1 MIYIKQKV
9 SGQKTSTLV
18 STFYK
23 SLVLF
28 QYNFHKNKICETL
41 NWHIIKIWKILCQWH
56 HVVHTSGHKESF
68 AVRFELSNVK
78 NIFND
83 ACFVFIYLKKHK
95 KLFLY

>member
-1 MIYIKQKV
+1 MILHFLILRQKRIRLNAIKMIYIKQKV

-41 NWHIIKIWKILCQWH
+41 NWHIIKI
-56 HVVHTSGHKESF
+56 
-68 AVRFELSNVK
+68 
-78 NIFND
+78 
-83 ACFVFIYLKKHK
+83 
-95 KLFLY
+95 